1 MLLRIDHR
9 LEYRFDDPARFSIHY
24 VRLWPTAEAGQ
35 TTVNW
40 EVDTPGRASAFT
52 DGYGNRVLSVSITE
66 PHDSF
71 FVHARGIIETKDKVG
86 VFGFALDPLPA
97 AYWLG
102 NGGLAAFDE
111 AILAFVESVR
121 SKGRFEPLTLAHA
134 LMGEIYGGFG
144 KTEDR
149 GDPVKTARAVL
160 DAREGTAQDITHLFI
175 AAARAAGLP
184 ARFASGY
191 LHLPDLGRTA
201 LHHWAEVN
209 IPALG
214 WVGFDA
220 VHGISPTDSYVRL
233 AVGRDETEAA
243 PVVGL
248 RAPRSALKA
257 TVSIT
262 TLSAPPK
269 KERDQQQAQQ

>member
-9 LEYRFDDPARFSIHY
+9 LDYRFEDPARFSIHY

-35 TTVNW
+35 TVVDW
-40 EVDTPGRASAFT
+40 QVDTPGRAAAFT

-66 PHDSF
+66 THDSF

-97 AYWLG
+97 VYWLG
-102 NGGLAAFDE
+102 NGGLATYDD
-111 AILAFVESVR
+111 AIAGFAGAV
-121 SKGRFEPLTLAHA
+121 KAKTKAEPLALAHA
-134 LMGEIYGGFG
+134 LMGAIHAGFSLRDDDGG
-144 KTEDR
+144 
-149 GDPVKTARAVL
+149 PVAAARSVL
-160 DAREGTAQDITHLFI
+160 DARGGAAHDLAHLFI

-191 LHLPDLGRTA
+191 LHLPTQGRTA
-201 LHHWAEVN
+201 LHEWAEVN

-233 AVGRDETEAA
+233 AVGRDQTEAA
-243 PVVGL
+243 AVVGL
-248 RAPRSALKA
+248 RAPRSALRTK
-257 TVSIT
+257 VSIAAIT
-262 TLSAPPK
+262 APAK
-269 KERDQQQAQQ
+269 DDEGAAQQ